1 MITASTAHHSQKQKK
16 LYILLSPYALFC
28 LQVQYHS
35 KIEVLYCCC
44 LSYSDLLL
52 LIKIPLILLNFIV
65 KEMVFCVHE
74 PLILYNYDKILN

>member
-1 MITASTAHHSQKQKK
+1 MQTASRVHHSKK
-16 LYILLSPYALFC
+16 KNQRYILLSLSALFC
-28 LQVQYHS
+28 FQVQYHS